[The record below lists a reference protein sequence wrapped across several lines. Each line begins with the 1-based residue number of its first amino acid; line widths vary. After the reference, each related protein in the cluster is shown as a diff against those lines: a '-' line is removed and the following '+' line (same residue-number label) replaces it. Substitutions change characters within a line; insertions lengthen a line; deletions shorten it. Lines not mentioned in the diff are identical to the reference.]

1 MSIDIGQL
9 KFTAEGLIPCVA
21 FDVDTRQVLM
31 MAYMN
36 DTAIKKTLETG
47 GVTYF
52 SRSRGRLWTK
62 GETSGNRQQLIA
74 LKADCDGDT
83 LLAEVRQ
90 TGVAC
95 HTGTYS
101 CFGARDTLTVLM
113 QTIKSRKNNPKEG
126 SYTNYLLDK
135 GLDKI
140 LKKVG
145 EEAAEV
151 IIASKNDNQEV
162 IAEAADLLYHLFV
175 LFECLEINFEDV
187 LKKLEERR

>member
-47 GVTYF
+47 EVTYF

>member
-9 KFTAEGLIPCVA
+9 KFTSEGLIPCVA

-31 MAYMN
+31 LAYMN
-36 DTAIKKTLETG
+36 DTAIHKTLETG
-47 GVTYF
+47 EVTYF

-74 LKADCDGDT
+74 LKVDCDGDT

>member
-9 KFTAEGLIPCVA
+9 KFTSEGLIPCVA

-31 MAYMN
+31 LAYMN
-36 DTAIKKTLETG
+36 ETAIHKTLETG
-47 GVTYF
+47 EVTYF

-101 CFGARDTLTVLM
+101 CFGERDTLTVLM
-113 QTIKSRKNNPKEG
+113 QTIKSRKNNPKVG

-162 IAEAADLLYHLFV
+162 ISEAADLLYHLFV